1 MARIELGIDAQESM
15 RSAAAQQR
23 GGATEA
29 LADMTLE
36 DLGNLGE
43 FVGAIAVVI
52 SLVYLAVQIR
62 QNTRALHGSSYAQSA
77 EQLWLANLAIAQ
89 NRDLARIMADS
100 NAGKPLSL
108 EDTARLEAVIT
119 LFFFGTE
126 NLFRQYER
134 GLLDSDTWDNVV
146 LNMPRLSP
154 DFVDRMRAREG
165 PLAKRLRAHLE
176 SRHIL

>member
-1 MARIELGIDAQESM
+1 MNWEAIGAVGEVLGALGVI
-15 RSAAAQQR
+15 
-23 GGATEA
+23 AT
-29 LADMTLE
+29 
-36 DLGNLGE
+36 LG
-43 FVGAIAVVI
+43 
-52 SLVYLAVQIR
+52 YLAAQIR
-62 QNTRALHGSSYAQSA
+62 QNTRALHSSSYAQSA
-77 EQLWLANLAIAQ
+77 EQLWLVNLAIAQ
-89 NRDLARIMADS
+89 DRDLARMMVEI
-100 NAGKPLSL
+100 GTEKPLSL
-108 EDTARLEAVIT
+108 EDTIRLNGALNL
-119 LFFFGTE
+119 LFFGCE